1 MYMKITR
8 LNTKFSLQHTPVL
21 PNGGKLQTIINSGY
35 KDECMNNQYAVLISS
50 EIPELGEL
58 DLLRSIYRELNGYM
72 EDYNNQINLDDL
84 GDWKLLIQ
92 INLRNTN
99 GGIGIF
105 KRAKRF
111 PSNKEFEI
119 SISIPVPN
127 LEEARYG
134 ISDMTGIYIPLN
146 IKNFYILSPCF
157 SKYDNLYHYILESA
171 KQAIDAAFTY
181 GFTCNGKRIKKK
193 EFITNSTTD

>member
-1 MYMKITR
+1 
-8 LNTKFSLQHTPVL
+8 
-21 PNGGKLQTIINSGY
+21 
-35 KDECMNNQYAVLISS
+35 MNNQYAVLISS

-99 GGIGIF
+99 GIGIF

-111 PSNKEFEI
+111 PSNKEF
-119 SISIPVPN
+119 
-127 LEEARYG
+127 
-134 ISDMTGIYIPLN
+134 
-146 IKNFYILSPCF
+146 
-157 SKYDNLYHYILESA
+157 
-171 KQAIDAAFTY
+171 
-181 GFTCNGKRIKKK
+181 
-193 EFITNSTTD
+193 

>member
-1 MYMKITR
+1 M
-8 LNTKFSLQHTPVL
+8 P
-21 PNGGKLQTIINSGY
+21 PNGGKLHNIINSGY

-72 EDYNNQINLDDL
+72 ENYNNQINLDDL

>member
-1 MYMKITR
+1 M
-8 LNTKFSLQHTPVL
+8 P
-21 PNGGKLQTIINSGY
+21 PNGGKLHNIINSGY

-99 GGIGIF
+99 GGLGFSNGQNVSHPI
-105 KRAKRF
+105 KSLKYLF
-111 PSNKEFEI
+111 PYQYQIWRKHAMEYPI
-119 SISIPVPN
+119 
-127 LEEARYG
+127 
-134 ISDMTGIYIPLN
+134 
-146 IKNFYILSPCF
+146 
-157 SKYDNLYHYILESA
+157 
-171 KQAIDAAFTY
+171 
-181 GFTCNGKRIKKK
+181 
-193 EFITNSTTD
+193 

>member
-1 MYMKITR
+1 
-8 LNTKFSLQHTPVL
+8 
-21 PNGGKLQTIINSGY
+21 
-35 KDECMNNQYAVLISS
+35 MNNQYAVLISS

-134 ISDMTGIYIPLN
+134 ISDMTGIYIPLGEFYQFNLSSCIRQQNSLTAQFVSFSLSNLAN
-146 IKNFYILSPCF
+146 IFYPPRFL
-157 SKYDNLYHYILESA
+157 
-171 KQAIDAAFTY
+171 Q
-181 GFTCNGKRIKKK
+181 
-193 EFITNSTTD
+193 

>member
-1 MYMKITR
+1 
-8 LNTKFSLQHTPVL
+8 
-21 PNGGKLQTIINSGY
+21 
-35 KDECMNNQYAVLISS
+35 MNNQYAVLISS

-134 ISDMTGIYIPLN
+134 ISDMTGIYIP
-146 IKNFYILSPCF
+146 
-157 SKYDNLYHYILESA
+157 YILESA
-171 KQAIDAAFTY
+171 KQTIDAAFTY

>member
-1 MYMKITR
+1 
-8 LNTKFSLQHTPVL
+8 
-21 PNGGKLQTIINSGY
+21 
-35 KDECMNNQYAVLISS
+35 MNNQYAVLISS

-171 KQAIDAAFTY
+171 KQAIDAAFY
-181 GFTCNGKRIKKK
+181 LWLYM
-193 EFITNSTTD
+193 